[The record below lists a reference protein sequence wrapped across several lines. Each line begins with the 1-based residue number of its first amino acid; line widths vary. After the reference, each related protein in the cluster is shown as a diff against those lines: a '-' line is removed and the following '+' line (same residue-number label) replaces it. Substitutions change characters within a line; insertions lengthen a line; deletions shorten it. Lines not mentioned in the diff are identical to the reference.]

1 MTSEIYPITDRMLT
15 REDHERLLQQKGCVL
30 WFTGLSGSGK
40 STLALALERELYR
53 KGRVCRLL
61 DGDNVR
67 GGICAG
73 LGFSQEDR
81 KENIRRVAEVA
92 RLFKDTGIITLCSFV
107 SPTHDLRDMARE
119 IIGEDDFIEVYVSTP
134 IEVCEERDVK
144 GLYAKARQGAIK
156 DFTGVSA
163 PYEAPRNPQ
172 VSIDTSGESLE
183 VSIKRL
189 LSYVV

>member
-1 MTSEIYPITDRMLT
+1 MTSDIYPITDKMLT
-15 REDHERLLQQKGCVL
+15 REDHERLLQQRGCVL

-81 KENIRRVAEVA
+81 RENIRRVAEVA
-92 RLFKDTGIITLCSFV
+92 CIFKDTGIITLCSFV
-107 SPTHDLRDMARE
+107 SPTRDVREMAKE
-119 IIGEDDFIEVYVSTP
+119 IIGEEDFVEVYVSTP

-144 GLYAKARQGAIK
+144 GLYAKARQGEIK
-156 DFTGVSA
+156 DFTGVTA
-163 PYEAPRNPQ
+163 PYEEPLNPQ
-172 VSIDTSGESLE
+172 VSIDTSKMSIEES
-183 VSIKRL
+183 VKTL
-189 LSYVV
+189 LPYVI